1 MTWTL
6 LWDPVAARQVH
17 KLDPMTQKR
26 IIRKAVDL
34 GLDPHPPGS
43 RKLTGT
49 PNLWRIREGDYRII
63 YAIEDDRL
71 VVLIVKVGHRR
82 EVYR

>member
-34 GLDPHPPGS
+34 GLDPHPKLFQGTQWRLTIEYQS
-43 RKLTGT
+43 RV
-49 PNLWRIREGDYRII
+49 R
-63 YAIEDDRL
+63 AIDKRVYL
-71 VVLIVKVGHRR
+71 GVPTVLI
-82 EVYR
+82 